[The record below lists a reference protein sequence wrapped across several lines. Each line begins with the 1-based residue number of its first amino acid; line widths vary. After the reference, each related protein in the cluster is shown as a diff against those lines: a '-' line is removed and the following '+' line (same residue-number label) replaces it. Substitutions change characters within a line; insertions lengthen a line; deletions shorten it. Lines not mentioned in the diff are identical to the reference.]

1 MRVIIG
7 LLCLIC
13 SSLSYANPNGLQTST
28 ENRLGITAG
37 YYYYREPSLN
47 VVLDAPLVGLDYS
60 GTYALKNHWFLQAD
74 ARFTYGQATY
84 HGSGTQS
91 NIPNWYYELRGFL
104 GRDYVIQ
111 DHVLAPYL
119 GVGYRYLMDDQ
130 TGVTSTGSA
139 SYRRE
144 SNYWYIPVGVT
155 HRMRFGSDRLE
166 TNLEFDYLIQGKQVS
181 HLSDTV
187 GKNGISQFGDVTNTQ
202 RRGFGIKFSS
212 QYQFE
217 KWGVGPY
224 LSYWNIA
231 QSNTVNTNATID
243 ATQYQVRAYEPSN
256 YTIEAGIKV
265 VYRF

>member
-1 MRVIIG
+1 MRVFIG
-7 LLCLIC
+7 LL
-13 SSLSYANPNGLQTST
+13 SLVGSGLAFANSTNLQTIT
-28 ENRLGITAG
+28 ENRLGLTAG

-47 VVLDAPLVGLDYS
+47 VVLDAPLLGLDYT
-60 GTYALKNHWFLQAD
+60 GTYALKNHWFIQGD
-74 ARFTYGQATY
+74 ARYAYGRATY
-84 HGSGTQS
+84 YGSGTQT
-91 NIPNWYYELRGFL
+91 NIPNWYYELRGLL
-104 GRDYVIQ
+104 GRDFTIK
-111 DHVLAPYL
+111 DHILAPYI
-119 GVGYRYLMDDQ
+119 GIGYRYLMDDQ
-130 TGVTSTGSA
+130 TGVTTTGSA

-155 HRMRFGSDRLE
+155 HRMKLGANRLE

-187 GKNGISQFGDVTNTQ
+187 GKNGISEFGDVSNTQ
-202 RRGFGIKFSS
+202 YRGFGIKFST

-231 QSNTVNTNATID
+231 QSNTVNTNATIN